1 MIKKGFKYFIGYK
14 AAKKNRIL
22 CIYLQKMS
30 AYRRDFD
37 ETTYMS
43 FLIEDDELLKK
54 YNEIWK
60 KVENSLKQEFDS
72 EPIYMMKNI

>member
-1 MIKKGFKYFIGYK
+1 
-14 AAKKNRIL
+14 
-22 CIYLQKMS
+22 MS

-37 ETTYMS
+37 ETKYMS